1 MCIWYVYVFLVYY
14 CSSIS
19 TSQKVNDHHVL
30 PSLAGGGPPIV
41 GAVGRSAFSPSSK
54 GGGMGKAKL
63 SDLKLGST
71 GAVEMSTFQVPAEVC
86 VLVVCVHAGMR
97 VCGCVCV
104 HVCLV
109 YSNSSLE
116 EKFGRPLTLKEVL
129 RLWPRTFP
137 STPPPVRK
145 KCLLY
150 ANWSR
155 ES

>member
-1 MCIWYVYVFLVYY
+1 M
-14 CSSIS
+14 
-19 TSQKVNDHHVL
+19 NDHHVL

-109 YSNSSLE
+109 YSNLSLGE
-116 EKFGRPLTLKEVL
+116 FGRPLTLKEVL
-129 RLWPRTFP
+129 RLLPRTFP
-137 STPPPVRK
+137 SPPPCERSVCCTQAGHEK
-145 KCLLY
+145 ANSSGGTFICNCLPQHFII
-150 ANWSR
+150 AMTTC
-155 ES
+155 

>member
-1 MCIWYVYVFLVYY
+1 M
-14 CSSIS
+14 
-19 TSQKVNDHHVL
+19 NDHHVL
-30 PSLAGGGPPIV
+30 PSLSGGGPPIV

-104 HVCLV
+104 HVYLV
-109 YSNSSLE
+109 YSNLSLE
-116 EKFGRPLTLKEVL
+116 GEFGRPLTLKEVL
-129 RLWPRTFP
+129 RLWLRTFP
-137 STPPPVRK
+137 SPPPCAKEVFVVCKLVTRK
-145 KCLLY
+145 LIHQGAPLY
-150 ANWSR
+150 VTVCPNILS
-155 ES
+155 SP